1 MWPESEKTEELLGA
15 VREGDAEAV
24 NKLIDRHRDAILRL
38 VRMRLD
44 RRIQP
49 RVGVSDVVQ
58 DVFIEANRR
67 LQKYLQDPIMPFHLW
82 LRQIAK
88 DRIIDAHRRHR
99 VSAKRSVDREQPAH
113 LPAGMDHSSM
123 AIANQLV
130 DGEIT
135 PMAAATQRELAS
147 RVEQTITELPEQDR
161 DILLMRHYE
170 FLSNQEVAEA
180 LGLSQPAASMR
191 YLRAI
196 RRMRELLL
204 ADNQE
209 DSL

>member
-1 MWPESEKTEELLGA
+1 
-15 VREGDAEAV
+15 
-24 NKLIDRHRDAILRL
+24 
-38 VRMRLD
+38 
-44 RRIQP
+44 
-49 RVGVSDVVQ
+49 
-58 DVFIEANRR
+58 
-67 LQKYLQDPIMPFHLW
+67 
-82 LRQIAK
+82 
-88 DRIIDAHRRHR
+88 
-99 VSAKRSVDREQPAH
+99 
-113 LPAGMDHSSM
+113 
-123 AIANQLV
+123 
-130 DGEIT
+130 
-135 PMAAATQRELAS
+135 
-147 RVEQTITELPEQDR
+147 VEQTITELPEQDR